1 MSTESSSTLPRRTT
15 WLRVAAAAAFAAM
28 IVFGPLSENTA
39 TEKLFAATLA
49 GLVLLVAVF
58 ASARLAFSLI
68 LAALLFGMIETAG
81 RLKFLY
87 LNTPLLAPDLE
98 YFVNRE
104 TLELFTHYPLLLGT
118 GLAALVLVP
127 LLLCLSFLGERPT
140 LLTSRPRAQRLAARL
155 LGVASATALL
165 LACLDAAGPFAK
177 TFNKPMWVAIN
188 DRSFITDF
196 VTSFND
202 TVIEQPEIPPDVDRG
217 ISWKLD
223 RPLQAPPTPPD
234 VVVVL
239 EESTFDPR
247 LLKPCTLPQCRL
259 DMFEPD
265 RRTRAHGVLSVHTF
279 GGGTW
284 TSEFSLLTGLAHNLF
299 GNAGL
304 YAPYNLA
311 PRVAYTL
318 PKAFR
323 RAGYRAIAVY
333 PMTGDFLNARNA
345 YDYYGFDAFYDG
357 TQYGLGWESHD
368 ADLLQVFKRIYEEER
383 RVHPKEPLFVFMLTL
398 HQHGPHMKPLA
409 ELAPPF
415 DRPLF
420 PGRFKPRKL
429 DDWLNLNL
437 GNYLERARESDA
449 MMSDLESFLLGGE
462 RPMVLMHFGDHQP
475 SFDGAINQIPKAV
488 PKGAGPNAHWLTY
501 YMLKS
506 NFPVRRKFDYPVLD
520 IAFLGSLLLDV
531 AGVPKDPFFQANTL
545 LRERCKGR
553 YLDCKETRMV
563 TSYHDHVFTRLGD
576 LQP

>member
-1 MSTESSSTLPRRTT
+1 MRSAGARWRVVA
-15 WLRVAAAAAFAAM
+15 LRAFALATFVAM
-28 IVFGPLSENTA
+28 IAFGPLTENTV
-39 TEKLFAATLA
+39 TEKIFAAVLA
-49 GLVLLVAVF
+49 LLSLLLALF
-58 ASARLAFSLI
+58 ASARLAFSLV
-68 LAALLFGMIETAG
+68 LVGLLFGLVEIAG
-81 RLKFLY
+81 RLKFLF

-98 YFVNRE
+98 YFVNGD
-104 TLELFTHYPLLLGT
+104 TIELFTHYPLLLGVGVT
-118 GLAALVLVP
+118 TLVLVP
-127 LLLCLSFLGERPT
+127 LLLVLSFAGERAELFARRPATQRVAART
-140 LLTSRPRAQRLAARL
+140 LGALAAA
-155 LGVASATALL
+155 GLL
-165 LACLDAAGPFAK
+165 LACAHPGGPFGSV
-177 TFNKPMWVAIN
+177 FNKPMWIAIN
-188 DRSFITDF
+188 DKSFITDF

-202 TVIEQPEIPPDVDRG
+202 TVIEQPAIPANVDRG

-234 VVVVL
+234 VVAVL

-259 DMFEPD
+259 RMFEPD
-265 RRTRAHGVLSVHTF
+265 KSTRAHGPLSVHTF

-284 TSEFSLLTGLAHNLF
+284 TSEFSLLTGLAHTLF

-318 PKAFR
+318 PKTFK
-323 RAGYRAIAVY
+323 RAGYRTIAVY

-368 ADLLQVFKRIYEEER
+368 ADLLQVFKRIYEDEK
-383 RVHPKEPLFVFMLTL
+383 RVHPKQPLFVFMLTL

-409 ELAPPF
+409 ELQPPF
-415 DRPLF
+415 DAPLF
-420 PGRFKPRKL
+420 SGRFKPKKL
-429 DDWLNLNL
+429 DEWLNLNL
-437 GNYLERARESDA
+437 GNYLERLHESDA
-449 MMSDLESFLLGGE
+449 MLADLEQFLLGGE
-462 RPMVLMHFGDHQP
+462 RPTVLMHFGDHQP
-475 SFDGAINQIPKAV
+475 SFDGAINEIPKAL

-506 NFPVRRKFDYPVLD
+506 NFAVRRKFDYPVLD

-531 AGVPKDPFFQANTL
+531 AGVPKDEFFQANTL

-553 YLDCKETRMV
+553 YLDCKDSRMV
-563 TSYHDHVFTRLGD
+563 TSYHDYVFTKLED
-576 LQP
+576 LQQ